1 MAAASGRRPPP
12 ERWPGDM
19 KRLFAAL
26 GGRANVLRVET
37 AASRLRV
44 SVADAARVD
53 RAALAAV
60 GLRGVAVPQ
69 QGCVHLIVGP
79 AAAAAGDALR
89 ELLASASG

>member
-1 MAAASGRRPPP
+1 
-12 ERWPGDM
+12 M

-26 GGRANVLRVET
+26 GGRANVLQVET

-44 SVADAARVD
+44 SVVDAALVD
-53 RAALAAV
+53 RAALGAL
-60 GLRGVAVPQ
+60 GLRGIAVPQ

-89 ELLASASG
+89 ELLAPASG